1 MRFRNPVITTL
12 LLTCLSASPVL
23 SATAAPSAT
32 GGPSATAIVK
42 DAGTV
47 QLGNTVY
54 RLDGIDAPAADQLC
68 IDEHADVWTCGIE
81 ARDQLTKLIGGK
93 PIHCD
98 DIGVDP
104 TFKKRRLGVCKL
116 EGDPT
121 SLSQVMVQKGYALNV
136 ETSATGR
143 FKPDQA
149 TAKDSRAGLWKGCF
163 VAPRDFRLGKKD
175 GALLGNACPTDR
187 DTQIRN
193 ALFPTTCRC
202 RQAATSRAST
212 PCAPASPA
220 MSASII
226 CRRAA
231 VTRASAIRI
240 AGSAPRKTR
249 RPPGSAGPIIAVRPK
264 ANEGQVTGK

>member
-23 SATAAPSAT
+23 SATAALSAT

-98 DIGVDP
+98 DI
-104 TFKKRRLGVCKL
+104 
-116 EGDPT
+116 
-121 SLSQVMVQKGYALNV
+121 
-136 ETSATGR
+136 
-143 FKPDQA
+143 
-149 TAKDSRAGLWKGCF
+149 
-163 VAPRDFRLGKKD
+163 
-175 GALLGNACPTDR
+175 
-187 DTQIRN
+187 
-193 ALFPTTCRC
+193 
-202 RQAATSRAST
+202 
-212 PCAPASPA
+212 
-220 MSASII
+220 
-226 CRRAA
+226 
-231 VTRASAIRI
+231 
-240 AGSAPRKTR
+240 
-249 RPPGSAGPIIAVRPK
+249 
-264 ANEGQVTGK
+264 

>member
-12 LLTCLSASPVL
+12 LLTCLSTSPVL
-23 SATAAPSAT
+23 SATAALSAT
-32 GGPSATAIVK
+32 GSPSTTAIVK

-54 RLDGIDAPAADQLC
+54 RFDGIDAPAADQLC

-143 FKPDQA
+143 FKTDQA
-149 TAKDSRAGLWKGCF
+149 TANDSRAGLWKGCF

-187 DTQIRN
+187 DTQIRT
-193 ALFPTTCRC
+193 ALFPDDLPMPASCNIKGKYAVRARVTGNVGIYHLQACRSYPGLSNPDRWFC
-202 RQAATSRAST
+202 SEEDAQAAGF
-212 PCAPASPA
+212 
-220 MSASII
+220 
-226 CRRAA
+226 RRAYNC
-231 VTRASAIRI
+231 
-240 AGSAPRKTR
+240 
-249 RPPGSAGPIIAVRPK
+249 RPPK
-264 ANEGQVTGK
+264 ASEGQVKSK

>member
-23 SATAAPSAT
+23 SATAGLSAT

-149 TAKDSRAGLWKGCF
+149 TATDSRAGLWKGCF

-175 GALLGNACPTDR
+175 GALLGNACPADR

-193 ALFPTTCRC
+193 ALFPDDLPMPAGCNIKGKYAVRARVTGNVGIYHLQACRSYPGLANPDRWFC
-202 RQAATSRAST
+202 SEEDAQAAGF
-212 PCAPASPA
+212 
-220 MSASII
+220 
-226 CRRAA
+226 RRAYNC
-231 VTRASAIRI
+231 
-240 AGSAPRKTR
+240 
-249 RPPGSAGPIIAVRPK
+249 RPPK
-264 ANEGQVTGK
+264 GK